1 MPRESKVTVGDAYNV
16 VRLLVRLG
24 STFDEI
30 GALRFYAGGRKLT
43 GKALEV
49 WYLAEKAQRKPITDV
64 ISKTPKRSNDALSAS
79 TSRSLTSYPQAR
91 RFDALVLATSP

>member
-30 GALRFYAGGRKLT
+30 GALGFYAGGRKLT
-43 GKALEV
+43 GEALEV
-49 WYLAEKAQRKPITDV
+49 WYLAEQAQRKPITDV
-64 ISKTPKRSNDALSAS
+64 ISMTPKRSK
-79 TSRSLTSYPQAR
+79 
-91 RFDALVLATSP
+91 